1 MSFTAAISHR
11 KSFSRNHRPPA
22 AAAFPAAIR
31 PARHAGAAFTIVEAV
46 VALTIF
52 GVFALSAFYA
62 IINFNDRAARNRN
75 AEAARAILESSIGA
89 VLAQSSIPAAT
100 ALGTDLDGDGVADG
114 VLTTSN
120 VPIIVQRNANATP
133 VVAGD
138 LYTLVKPV
146 GTSVGLLAAGDLA
159 MVQYMLVYSYHGT
172 TFKVKLT
179 TFKSAAQ

>member
-1 MSFTAAISHR
+1 MSFTAAICHR
-11 KSFSRNHRPPA
+11 KPASRHFRPPA
-22 AAAFPAAIR
+22 TATFPAAIR
-31 PARHAGAAFTIVEAV
+31 PARPAEAAFTIVEAV

-75 AEAARAILESSIGA
+75 AEAARAILQSNIDA
-89 VLAQSSIPAAT
+89 VLAQPDIPAAT
-100 ALGTDLDGDGVADG
+100 ALGTDRDGDGVADG

-120 VPIIVQRNANATP
+120 VPIIVQRDASATP
-133 VVAGD
+133 VVTGD

-172 TFKVKLT
+172 TFRVKLT